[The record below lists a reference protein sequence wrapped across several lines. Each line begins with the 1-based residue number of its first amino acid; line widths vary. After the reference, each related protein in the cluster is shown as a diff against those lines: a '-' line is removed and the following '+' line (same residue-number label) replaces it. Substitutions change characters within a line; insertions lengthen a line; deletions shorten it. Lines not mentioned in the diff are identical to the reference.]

1 MAQTSVLKAEL
12 RERVGKGASR
22 YVRRQDKIPGVI
34 YGDKKPP
41 IAISLPQRE
50 TTHRLH
56 AGGFLTHLVDI
67 EVNGEKIRAIPRDY
81 QLDPVKDFLI
91 HIDFLRVG
99 ENARLTIAVPVH
111 FKGHAESPGLKR
123 GGLLKIVRHAIDM
136 VVPAD
141 AIPEFVEVDLTGLEI
156 GDAVHISA
164 IKLPEGA
171 VPTIKGRDFTV
182 ATIAGAASAI
192 PEVEEGAAEAAAE
205 GAEGEAAAAGAE
217 GEAAAEG
224 GEAAAKGKAG
234 TEATGKG
241 PAGAEAAGK
250 GKPEAGG
257 KGKGKG

>member
-1 MAQTSVLKAEL
+1 L
-12 RERVGKGASR
+12 
-22 YVRRQDKIPGVI
+22 IPGVI
-34 YGDKKPP
+34 YGDRKPP

-67 EVNGEKIRAIPRDY
+67 ELNGEKIRAIPKDY

-123 GGLLKIVRHAIDM
+123 GGVLNVVRHAIDM

-156 GDAVHISA
+156 GDSVHISA

-171 VPTIKGRDFTV
+171 VPTIKRDFTV

-205 GAEGEAAAAGAE
+205 GAEGAE

-224 GEAAAKGKAG
+224 AEGEGAEAKAGADAKGKAEAGAKGKAEGAAKGKA
-234 TEATGKG
+234 EADT
-241 PAGAEAAGK
+241 
-250 GKPEAGG
+250 GG
-257 KGKGKG
+257 KGKGKGKGE